1 MIGLDYILTGLCCY
15 GEQDGGSM
23 KKCVIIGAGA
33 CDTQRLKKQL
43 ILKESDLCIAA
54 DGGLNYLFEIGLT
67 PDIVL
72 GDMDSLEKEE
82 QIDSS
87 HADFLVKRLPVEKDD
102 TDMLA
107 AIKEGLAAGYQQF
120 ELYGALGGRLDHTFA
135 NVQCLLYLLNRGA
148 RGIVVGDDVTLMLLR
163 DEKISFPADD
173 TREGKCVSVFA
184 FGGDAHGV
192 SEKGLKYLLD
202 DVTVKLEFP
211 IGVSNEF
218 TREDAEIEVK
228 DGMLLICMEG

>member
-1 MIGLDYILTGLCCY
+1 
-15 GEQDGGSM
+15 M

-43 ILKESDLCIAA
+43 VLNEKDLCIAA
-54 DGGLNYLFEIGLT
+54 DGGLDYLLKIGLT

-72 GDMDSLEKEE
+72 GDMDSLENEE
-82 QIDSS
+82 RIDFV
-87 HADFLVKRLPVEKDD
+87 HADFLIKRLPVEKDD

-107 AIKEGLAAGYQQF
+107 AVKEGLAAGCRQF

-135 NVQCLLYLLNRGA
+135 NVQCLLYLLNRDA
-148 RGIVVGDDVTLMLLR
+148 RGIIVGDDVTLILIR
-163 DEKISFPADD
+163 NEKISFSAND
-173 TREGKCVSVFA
+173 TKEGKRVSVFA

-202 DVTVKLEFP
+202 NVTVKSEFP

-218 TREDAEIEVK
+218 TGEDAEIEVK
-228 DGMLLICMEG
+228 DGMLLIYVEGLQ

>member
-1 MIGLDYILTGLCCY
+1 
-15 GEQDGGSM
+15 M

-33 CDTQRLKKQL
+33 CDTQKLRKQL
-43 ILKESDLCIAA
+43 IFNENDLCIAA
-54 DGGLNYLFEIGLT
+54 DGGLDYLLEIGWM

-72 GDMDSLEKEE
+72 GDMDSLEHEE
-82 QIDSS
+82 LIRSG
-87 HADFLVKRLPVEKDD
+87 HADFCIKRLPVEKDD

-107 AIKEGLAAGYQQF
+107 AVKEGLAAGYRQF

-148 RGIVVGDDVTLMLLR
+148 RGILVGDDATVLLIR
-163 DEKISFPADD
+163 NEKLSFPAAQ
-173 TREGKCVSVFA
+173 TAKGERVSVFA

-192 SEKGLKYLLD
+192 SERGLKYLLD
-202 DVTVKLEFP
+202 NVTVKSEFP

-218 TREDAEIEVK
+218 TGEDAEIAV
-228 DGMLLICMEG
+228 DNGMLLICVEGLR